1 MEICVNG
8 NFQPSAQPAIN
19 IANRG
24 FRYGDGIFET
34 MLYRNGQLRLKDL
47 HMKRLFEGMDLL
59 GYESSLTEK
68 FLLDKISSL
77 CERNGCIELAR
88 VRLTVYA
95 GEGSIADPVKEP
107 GYMIE
112 ALPLEQ
118 ELTAFNA
125 MGLQIGLFTGAA
137 KSCDHLSNLKSTSA
151 IIYSMAAR
159 FAKDQNRD
167 DALVLNTNGK
177 IADSS
182 IANIFI
188 VNKNEIIT
196 PPLSDGPV
204 NGVMRKF
211 LIENLP
217 GWISKGGRELKE
229 RSFGVEELLLADE
242 VFLTNAIR
250 GVRWVEKFRD
260 KIYVKQAI
268 SEISSRLLQT
278 IND

>member
-1 MEICVNG
+1 MVICVNG
-8 NFQPSAQPAIN
+8 NYQPSAQPAIN
-19 IANRG
+19 IADRG

-34 MLYRNGQLRLKDL
+34 MLFKNGQLRLGRL

-68 FLLDKISSL
+68 ILRASISTL
-77 CERNGCIELAR
+77 CGRNGCSELAR

-95 GEGSIADPVKEP
+95 GEAAITEPVKEP
-107 GYMIE
+107 GYIIE
-112 ALPLEQ
+112 AMPIEQ
-118 ELTAFNA
+118 ELTGFNSR
-125 MGLQIGLFTGAA
+125 GLQIGLFTGAV
-137 KSCDHLSNLKSTSA
+137 KSCDQLSNLKSISA
-151 IIYSMAAR
+151 ILYSMAAR
-159 FAKDQNRD
+159 YAKEQNLD
-167 DALVLNTNGK
+167 DALVLNMKGR

-211 LIENLP
+211 LIENLSE
-217 GWISKGGRELKE
+217 WLSLKGLELKE
-229 RSFGVEELLLADE
+229 RSLSEADLLEADE

-260 KIYVKQAI
+260 KTYAKQTV